1 MKAVCW
7 MGKSKVETLTVA
19 DPRLLNPHDAIIKI
33 TRTAICGSDLHL
45 YDGFI
50 PTMEAGDI
58 LGHEFMGVVEEV
70 GKEVTNLRLGDRVVV
85 PFTIACGNC
94 LFCKKKIWAA
104 CDNSNPNAH
113 LMEAAYGY
121 SGSGLF
127 GYSHMMGGYA
137 GGQAQYARV
146 PFANVGPLKI
156 QSDLSD
162 EKVLF
167 LSDIFPTGYMAAEN
181 AQIQPGD
188 TVAVWG
194 CGPVGQFAIASAFM
208 LGAARVIA
216 IDRLTERLAMARSL
230 GAITVDYSDEDVT
243 VLGALKDLTGG
254 TGPDSC
260 IDAVG
265 LEAHSA
271 QLQGTY
277 DKIKVALMME
287 TDRPSVLRQAIQSV
301 RKGGILSIPGVYG
314 GLLDKVPF
322 GAAFGKGITM
332 KMGQT
337 NMHNYMEPL
346 LERIEKGQIDPSYI
360 ISHRITLEQAPE
372 MYKVWR
378 DKKENVTKI
387 VIDPWAEAAA

>member
-7 MGKSKVETLTVA
+7 MGTSDVQTLNVP
-19 DPRLLNPHDAIIKI
+19 DPELLNPRDAIIKI

-50 PTMEAGDI
+50 PTMESGDI
-58 LGHEFMGVVEEV
+58 LGHEFMGIVEET
-70 GKEVTNLRLGDRVVV
+70 GKGVSNLKRGDRVVV
-85 PFTIACGNC
+85 PFTIACGSC

-137 GGQAQYARV
+137 GGQAQYVRV
-146 PFANVGPLKI
+146 PFADVGPLKI
-156 QSDLSD
+156 ESDLSD

-181 AQIQPGD
+181 AQIQPDD
-188 TVAVWG
+188 TVAIWG

-216 IDRLTERLAMARSL
+216 IDRLPERLELARKL
-230 GAITVDYSDEDVT
+230 GAVTVDYSDEDVS
-243 VLGALKDLTGG
+243 VLTAVKDLTSGI
-254 TGPDSC
+254 GPDAC

-265 LEAHSA
+265 LEAHSTD
-271 QLQGTY
+271 LQGIY
-277 DKIKVALMME
+277 DKVKTTVLLE
-287 TDRPSVLRQAIQSV
+287 TDRPGVLRQAIQAV
-301 RKGGILSIPGVYG
+301 RKSGTLSIPGVYG
-314 GLLDKVPF
+314 GMLDKVPF
-322 GAAFGKGITM
+322 GAAFGKGITL

-337 NMHNYMEPL
+337 NMHNYMKPL
-346 LERIEKGQIDPSYI
+346 LDRIEKGQIDPSYI
-360 ISHRITLEQAPE
+360 ISHRITLDEAPE
-372 MYKVWR
+372 FYKIWR
-378 DKKENVTKI
+378 DKADRVTKI
-387 VIDPWAEAAA
+387 VIDPWAETAA

>member
-7 MGKSKVETLTVA
+7 LGTSKVETLNVA
-19 DPRLLNPHDAIIKI
+19 DPALLNPHDAIIKV

-45 YDGFI
+45 FDGFI

-58 LGHEFMGVVEEV
+58 LGHEFMGIVEEV
-70 GKEVTNLRLGDRVVV
+70 GGEVTNLKRGDRVVV

-137 GGQAQYARV
+137 GGQAQYVRV

-156 QSDLSD
+156 ESDLPD

-181 AQIQPGD
+181 AQIQEGD
-188 TVAVWG
+188 TIAVWG

-216 IDRLTERLAMARSL
+216 IDRLPERLQMARSI
-230 GAITVDYSDEDVT
+230 GAVTVDFGEEDVS
-243 VLGALKDLTGG
+243 VLTALKDLTGG
-254 TGPDSC
+254 IGPDAC

-265 LEAHSA
+265 LESHSRE
-271 QLQGTY
+271 LQGFY
-277 DKIKVALMME
+277 DRVKTALMLE
-287 TDRPSVLRQAIQSV
+287 TDRPSVLRQAIQAV
-301 RKGGILSIPGVYG
+301 RKGGTVSIPGVYG

-337 NMHNYMEPL
+337 NMHNYMKPL
-346 LERIEKGQIDPSYI
+346 LDRIESGQIDPSYI
-360 ISHRITLEQAPE
+360 ISHRITLEEAPR
-372 MYKVWR
+372 MYEVWR
-378 DKKENVTKI
+378 DKKEFVTKI
-387 VIDPWAEAAA
+387 VIDPWAETAA

>member
-7 MGKSKVETLTVA
+7 MGKSKVETLTVE
-19 DPRLLNPHDAIIKI
+19 DRKLLNPHDAIIKV

-50 PTMEAGDI
+50 PTMESGDI
-58 LGHEFMGVVEEV
+58 LGHEFMGIVEEV
-70 GKEVTNLRLGDRVVV
+70 GKGVHNLKRGDRVVV

-94 LFCKKKIWAA
+94 LFCKKKLWSA
-104 CDNSNPNAH
+104 CDNTNPNAH

-156 QSDLSD
+156 ESNLPD

-167 LSDIFPTGYMAAEN
+167 LSDIFPTGYMAAES
-181 AQIQPGD
+181 AKIQPGD

-216 IDRLTERLAMARSL
+216 IDRLPERLEMAQSI
-230 GAITVDYSDEDVT
+230 GAITVDYSEEDVS
-243 VLGALKDLTGG
+243 VLTALKDLTGG
-254 TGPDSC
+254 MGPDSC

-265 LEAHSA
+265 LEAHSTE
-271 QLQGTY
+271 LQGFY
-277 DKIKVALMME
+277 DKVKVALLME
-287 TDRPSVLRQAIQSV
+287 TDRPAVLRQAVTAV
-301 RKGGILSIPGVYG
+301 RQGGS
-314 GLLDKVPF
+314 
-322 GAAFGKGITM
+322 
-332 KMGQT
+332 
-337 NMHNYMEPL
+337 
-346 LERIEKGQIDPSYI
+346 
-360 ISHRITLEQAPE
+360 
-372 MYKVWR
+372 
-378 DKKENVTKI
+378 
-387 VIDPWAEAAA
+387 

>member
-1 MKAVCW
+1 
-7 MGKSKVETLTVA
+7 MGTSKVETLNVA
-19 DPRLLNPHDAIIKI
+19 DPALLNPHDAIIKV

-45 YDGFI
+45 FDGFI

-58 LGHEFMGVVEEV
+58 LGHEFMGIVEEV
-70 GKEVTNLRLGDRVVV
+70 GKEVANLKRGDRVVV

-94 LFCKKKIWAA
+94 LFCKKKMWAA

-137 GGQAQYARV
+137 GGQAQYVRV
-146 PFANVGPLKI
+146 PFANLGPLKI
-156 QSDLSD
+156 ESDLPD

-181 AQIQPGD
+181 AQIQEGD

-194 CGPVGQFAIASAFM
+194 SGPVGQFAIASAFIM
-208 LGAARVIA
+208 GAARVVA
-216 IDRLTERLAMARSL
+216 IDRLPERLEMARSI
-230 GAITVDYSDEDVT
+230 GAVTVDFGEEDVS
-243 VLGALKDLTGG
+243 VLTALKDLTGG
-254 TGPDSC
+254 IGPDAC

-265 LEAHSA
+265 LESHSRE
-271 QLQGTY
+271 LQGFY
-277 DKIKVALMME
+277 DRVKTAIMLE
-287 TDRPSVLRQAIQSV
+287 TDRPSVLRQAIQAV
-301 RKGGILSIPGVYG
+301 RKGGTVSIPGVYG

-337 NMHNYMEPL
+337 NMHNYMKPL
-346 LERIEKGQIDPSYI
+346 LDRIESGQIDPSYI
-360 ISHRITLEQAPE
+360 ISHRITLDEAPR
-372 MYKVWR
+372 MYEIWR
-378 DKKENVTKI
+378 DKKESVTKI
-387 VIDPWAEAAA
+387 VIDPWAEKAA

>member
-7 MGKSKVETLTVA
+7 MGTSKVETLSVA
-19 DPRLLNPHDAIIKI
+19 DPALLNPHDAIIKV
-33 TRTAICGSDLHL
+33 TRSAICGSDLHL
-45 YDGFI
+45 FDGFI

-58 LGHEFMGVVEEV
+58 LGHEFMGIVEEV
-70 GKEVTNLRLGDRVVV
+70 GRQVTNLKRGDRVVV

-137 GGQAQYARV
+137 GGQAQYVRV

-156 QSDLSD
+156 ESDLSD

-181 AQIQPGD
+181 AQIEDGD

-216 IDRLTERLAMARSL
+216 IDRLPERLEMARSI
-230 GAITVDYSDEDVT
+230 GAVTVDFGEEDVS
-243 VLGALKDLTGG
+243 VLTALKDLTGG
-254 TGPDSC
+254 SGPDAC

-265 LEAHSA
+265 LESHSRE
-271 QLQGTY
+271 LQGFY
-277 DKIKVALMME
+277 DRVKTALMLE
-287 TDRPSVLRQAIQSV
+287 TDRPSVLRQAIQAV
-301 RKGGILSIPGVYG
+301 RKGGTVSIPGVYG

-337 NMHNYMEPL
+337 NMHNYMKPL
-346 LERIEKGQIDPSYI
+346 LDRIESGQIDPSYI
-360 ISHRITLEQAPE
+360 ISHRITLEEAPR
-372 MYKVWR
+372 MYEVWR
-378 DKKENVTKI
+378 DKRESVTKI